1 MARLKPTA
9 GIKHPLRIN
18 KENVWDRKKA
28 LKHCVRKLRHI
39 EDPETQLHQAVL
51 LNNTLQRIRTMTSGS
66 CEAEPRVLQP
76 ASNNNTSLGSKESSL
91 VTSEDIFSELS
102 LPPPLNTNQLAQLTI
117 SQDHLPTQ
125 PTKHNYS
132 RDREKSIYSYYHAI
146 TNYHLEDEINLFDS
160 LIQNCDD
167 YILSENALSMKRT
180 Q

>member
-1 MARLKPTA
+1 MGSRSSVAARTGRYREQLHLA
-9 GIKHPLRIN
+9 IASLKHPLRIN

-76 ASNNNTSLGSKESSL
+76 ASN
-91 VTSEDIFSELS
+91 
-102 LPPPLNTNQLAQLTI
+102 TNQLAQFTI
-117 SQDHLPTQ
+117 SQDHLPTP

>member
-9 GIKHPLRIN
+9 SIKHPLRIN

-51 LNNTLQRIRTMTSGS
+51 LNNTLQRIRTMTS
-66 CEAEPRVLQP
+66 EPRVLQP

-102 LPPPLNTNQLAQLTI
+102 LPPPSTLISWRSSLSAKTIYQPSQQNT
-117 SQDHLPTQ
+117 
-125 PTKHNYS
+125 
-132 RDREKSIYSYYHAI
+132 I
-146 TNYHLEDEINLFDS
+146 TAETGRRVFIVITTPS
-160 LIQNCDD
+160 LIIIWRMRLI
-167 YILSENALSMKRT
+167 YLT
-180 Q
+180 P

>member
-1 MARLKPTA
+1 MGSRSSAAARTGRDREQLHLTMARLKPTA
-9 GIKHPLRIN
+9 SLKHPLRIN

-76 ASNNNTSLGSKESSL
+76 ASNNNSSLQSKER
-91 VTSEDIFSELS
+91 S
-102 LPPPLNTNQLAQLTI
+102 LPPPLNTNQLAQFTI
-117 SQDHLPTQ
+117 SQDHLPTP

-132 RDREKSIYSYYHAI
+132 
-146 TNYHLEDEINLFDS
+146 
-160 LIQNCDD
+160 
-167 YILSENALSMKRT
+167 
-180 Q
+180 

>member
-1 MARLKPTA
+1 MGQEEGSEA
-9 GIKHPLRIN
+9 LRPQAATHRGPGDPAAPGRAAQQHAA
-18 KENVWDRKKA
+18 EDQD
-28 LKHCVRKLRHI
+28 HDLRA
-39 EDPETQLHQAVL
+39 QGAAASLQQQHQPRVQGEQPRDL
-51 LNNTLQRIRTMTSGS
+51 RGHLQR
-66 CEAEPRVLQP
+66 AQP
-76 ASNNNTSLGSKESSL
+76 AS
-91 VTSEDIFSELS
+91 
-102 LPPPLNTNQLAQLTI
+102 PLNTNQLAQFTI